1 MDDPGT
7 QINPMGSACDEV
19 SFPADAVMP
28 AQFYPARHRPSSVE
42 PILHL
47 MAAILIDAVRCF
59 QSHSEAR
66 DTKRRREFSEA
77 DLWIFHD
84 KGDGPFSFENVC
96 AALEIDPSRLRKLI
110 VRWQKDRRAHVTSSA
125 TRALRSKVTG
135 LIQSQHGGIL
145 VGPER
150 PMTHGS
156 ARRVSRSFL
165 VLPHTEKN
173 PTATIEPRQQRDL
186 GGRSTSDVN
195 ASH

>member
-28 AQFYPARHRPSSVE
+28 AQFYPARHRSSSVE

-110 VRWQKDRRAHVTSSA
+110 VEWN
-125 TRALRSKVTG
+125 RSKACTG
-135 LIQSQHGGIL
+135 SAADIAAAENPHY
-145 VGPER
+145 VGPSSGGELCGAYSPGQR
-150 PMTHGS
+150 RGLLF
-156 ARRVSRSFL
+156 ARFLGTAGLGRSRSRL
-165 VLPHTEKN
+165 DH
-173 PTATIEPRQQRDL
+173 PR
-186 GGRSTSDVN
+186 
-195 ASH
+195 